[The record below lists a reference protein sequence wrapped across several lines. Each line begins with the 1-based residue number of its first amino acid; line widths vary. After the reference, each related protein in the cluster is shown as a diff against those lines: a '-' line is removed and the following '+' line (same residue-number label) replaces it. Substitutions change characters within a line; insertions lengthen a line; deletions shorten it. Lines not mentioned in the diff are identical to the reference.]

1 MTRIQDAVLT
11 NARLVLEDRVL
22 DGTVV
27 VENGMIARVDEGKSS
42 LPGAI
47 DFHGDYLL
55 PGLVELHTDN
65 LEKHFVPR
73 PGTRWPAMAA
83 IVGHDAQVASAG
95 ITTVFDA
102 LCVGETSSG
111 GDRLE
116 ILAGM
121 ANSIREARSKHLLRS
136 DHLLHLRCEI
146 SHPDT
151 ASLFREF
158 IGDPGLK
165 MVSIMDH
172 TPGQRQFTTIDKYKY
187 YYVKKHGWSD
197 AEFTKFV
204 TQQTEASARYGASN
218 RRTIVALA
226 HENGLTLASHDDATV
241 AHVDEAIADGMVVAE
256 FPTTMDAA
264 EASRGRGMAIL
275 MGAPNVVRGG
285 SHSGN
290 VSALDLARDGL
301 LDILSSDY
309 VPMSLIH
316 GAFILSRA
324 GVGFDLP
331 AAIRTVT
338 ATPATRVGLTD
349 RGRIAA
355 GLRADLVRVRD
366 TGDMPLVRGVWCRG
380 ERVILPPPSP
390 FFVTGLIRRGP
401 PYLQAC
407 AIRNL
412 ENKNVSHE
420 ASDHR
425 RHACPRHG
433 HRGWGLGPDG
443 RLRATARRR
452 SAAADRAG
460 VEVRSAVDR
469 RGRQARAGRGAYRS
483 DGIERRQERQ
493 PVGGREGAHPERP
506 ESRKRRVPCRQD
518 QRDHRQSEQRIEPAH
533 AGRRGAERPP
543 GPAHRAGYP
552 VRPADQPRGRPDR
565 SRPGAS
571 GSLGGG
577 RQRQWPCERRR
588 AGADPADRE
597 PAEQHI
603 YRAKHNGRTRG

>member
-1 MTRIQDAVLT
+1 MTKRQDAVLT

-27 VENGMIARVDEGKSS
+27 IENGQITQVDEGRSG
-42 LPGAI
+42 LPGAV

-121 ANSIREARSKHLLRS
+121 ANSILEARSKHLLRAE
-136 DHLLHLRCEI
+136 HLLHLRCEI

-158 IGDPGLK
+158 IGDPGLRL
-165 MVSIMDH
+165 VSIMDH
-172 TPGQRQFTTIDKYKY
+172 TPGQRQFTTIEKYKY
-187 YYVKKHGWSD
+187 YYMKKHGWSD
-197 AEFTKFV
+197 AEFTNFV
-204 TQQTEASARYGASN
+204 VQQTEASARYGASN
-218 RRTIVALA
+218 RRAIVDLA
-226 HENGLTLASHDDATV
+226 HENGLTLASHDDATIE
-241 AHVDEAIADGMVVAE
+241 HVDEAIADGMVVAE

-264 EASRGRGMAIL
+264 IASRGRDMAIL
-275 MGAPNVVRGG
+275 IGAPNVVRGG

-324 GVGFDLP
+324 EVGFDLP
-331 AAIRTVT
+331 AAIRTVST
-338 ATPATRVGLTD
+338 TPAARVGLDD
-349 RGRIAA
+349 RGRIAP
-355 GLRADLVRVRD
+355 GLRADLVRVHD

-380 ERVILPPPSP
+380 ERVI
-390 FFVTGLIRRGP
+390 
-401 PYLQAC
+401 
-407 AIRNL
+407 
-412 ENKNVSHE
+412 
-420 ASDHR
+420 
-425 RHACPRHG
+425 
-433 HRGWGLGPDG
+433 
-443 RLRATARRR
+443 
-452 SAAADRAG
+452 
-460 VEVRSAVDR
+460 
-469 RGRQARAGRGAYRS
+469 
-483 DGIERRQERQ
+483 
-493 PVGGREGAHPERP
+493 
-506 ESRKRRVPCRQD
+506 
-518 QRDHRQSEQRIEPAH
+518 
-533 AGRRGAERPP
+533 
-543 GPAHRAGYP
+543 
-552 VRPADQPRGRPDR
+552 
-565 SRPGAS
+565 
-571 GSLGGG
+571 
-577 RQRQWPCERRR
+577 
-588 AGADPADRE
+588 
-597 PAEQHI
+597 
-603 YRAKHNGRTRG
+603 

>member
-1 MTRIQDAVLT
+1 MTKRQETVLT
-11 NARLVLEDRVL
+11 NARIVLSDRVL
-22 DGTVV
+22 DGSVV
-27 VENGMIARVDEGKSS
+27 IEDGVIAEVGDGRSSVAGAVD
-42 LPGAI
+42 
-47 DFHGDYLL
+47 FNGDYLL

-121 ANSIREARSKHLLRS
+121 ANSIREARSKHLLRVE
-136 DHLLHLRCEI
+136 HLLHLRCEI

-151 ASLFREF
+151 ATLFREF
-158 IGDPGLK
+158 LGDPGLK

-172 TPGQRQFTTIDKYKY
+172 TPGQRQFTTIEKYKY

-197 AEFTKFV
+197 AEFARFV

-226 HENGLTLASHDDATV
+226 QENGLTLASHDDATL
-241 AHVDEAIADGMVVAE
+241 AHVEEAVADGMVVAE
-256 FPTTMDAA
+256 FPTTLDAA
-264 EASRGRGMAIL
+264 RASRHRDMAIL

-316 GAFILSRA
+316 GAFILARA

-331 AAIRTVT
+331 AAIGTVT
-338 ATPATRVGLTD
+338 ATPAARVGLAD
-349 RGRIAA
+349 RGRIAK

-366 TGDMPLVRGVWCRG
+366 TGDMPLVRGVWSRG
-380 ERVILPPPSP
+380 ERVI
-390 FFVTGLIRRGP
+390 
-401 PYLQAC
+401 
-407 AIRNL
+407 
-412 ENKNVSHE
+412 
-420 ASDHR
+420 
-425 RHACPRHG
+425 
-433 HRGWGLGPDG
+433 
-443 RLRATARRR
+443 
-452 SAAADRAG
+452 
-460 VEVRSAVDR
+460 
-469 RGRQARAGRGAYRS
+469 
-483 DGIERRQERQ
+483 
-493 PVGGREGAHPERP
+493 
-506 ESRKRRVPCRQD
+506 
-518 QRDHRQSEQRIEPAH
+518 
-533 AGRRGAERPP
+533 
-543 GPAHRAGYP
+543 
-552 VRPADQPRGRPDR
+552 
-565 SRPGAS
+565 
-571 GSLGGG
+571 
-577 RQRQWPCERRR
+577 
-588 AGADPADRE
+588 
-597 PAEQHI
+597 
-603 YRAKHNGRTRG
+603 